1 MDRFTPI
8 SSKRTVVKRV
18 PKTARERFLAMLGLF
33 WERHHRKV
41 LVFLFLT
48 ILIGLP
54 TAIFSGFKTAYYRH
68 NPTFYISPK
77 DVSIQGN
84 SMLRREILEEYVQAT
99 IHRMDAVIVQP
110 DGSKK
115 ICGFDLVTSDLV
127 ARLKRD
133 MPSIKDVRMR
143 YNSIDHKVELMIT
156 ERQPIVSFE
165 TANHSRMVA
174 DLDGV
179 VFRPVSHGSR
189 GWSTMVLLGDH
200 LNLEPGAQLPK
211 AYNCI
216 LHLLDA
222 DRRAVERSRLPGG
235 IKQVRFRGLAPEDGI
250 YVYLYNG
257 RRIMMQ
263 WAGMEYETA
272 ASPKML
278 ELLADLNGVLASP
291 DGRDFME
298 FSAVYGEKKQVS
310 AKIPE

>member
-1 MDRFTPI
+1 MDRFTPL
-8 SSKRTVVKRV
+8 SSKRSASKKV
-18 PKTARERFLAMLGLF
+18 PKTSMGRFVALLGLF

-41 LVFLFLT
+41 LVVLFFALL
-48 ILIGLP
+48 ILIPMLM
-54 TAIFSGFKTAYYRH
+54 FSGFRTVYYRN
-68 NPTFYISPK
+68 NPTFFISPS
-77 DVSIQGN
+77 DISIQGN

-99 IHRMDAVIVQP
+99 IQRLDALVEQP

-143 YNSIDHKVELMIT
+143 YNSIDHKVELMIE

-165 TANHSRMVA
+165 TATMSRMVA
-174 DLDGV
+174 DLEGV
-179 VFRPVSHGSR
+179 VFRPVSYGSK
-189 GWSTMVLLGDH
+189 GWASMVLLGEH
-200 LNLEPGAQLPK
+200 MNLEPGSQLPK

-222 DRRAVERSRLPGG
+222 DRRAVEKARLPGG
-235 IKQVRFRGLAPEDGI
+235 IKQVRFRGMNPEDGI
-250 YVYLYNG
+250 YVYLFNG
-257 RRIMMQ
+257 RRIMIQ
-263 WAGMEYETA
+263 WSGMEYEEA
-272 ASPKML
+272 ESAKML
-278 ELLADLNGVLASP
+278 ELLADLNRVLSSP

-298 FSAVYGEKKQVS
+298 FSAIYGEKKQVS